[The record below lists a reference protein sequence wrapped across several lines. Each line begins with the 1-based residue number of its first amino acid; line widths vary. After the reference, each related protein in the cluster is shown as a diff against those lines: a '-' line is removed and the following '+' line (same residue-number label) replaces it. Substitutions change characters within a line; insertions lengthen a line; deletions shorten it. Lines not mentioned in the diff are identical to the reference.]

1 MAHLPA
7 KIAFAVAALLVA
19 VLASPLRADP
29 SSSYS
34 GGQKFEYGPYGSENN
49 PSSNQAAPQN
59 EPPPPVYR
67 GGDAPRPASNEQPSD
82 ARDYRGDA
90 STSSGAGASGT
101 DPDDGEDEAADGP
114 PSDAYRPPPGNGQE
128 PGPRDAAVSPPAGD
142 FEGGLSRVEVR
153 ASAPDSSVPYEIREH
168 DARHAAIIAWR
179 RKVADRFGPE
189 FAHWRTAA
197 AKRVDC
203 MPDRREGLVCIAS
216 ALPVRGL
223 ARSERW
229 RRD

>member
-1 MAHLPA
+1 MARLPA
-7 KIAFAVAALLVA
+7 KIAFAVAAMLSA

-29 SSSYS
+29 SSSYT
-34 GGQKFEYGPYGSENN
+34 GTTGQKFEYGPYGSENN

-59 EPPPPVYR
+59 APPAPVYR
-67 GGDAPRPASNEQPSD
+67 GGDATQPASDEPSEV
-82 ARDYRGDA
+82 RDNRDETRA
-90 STSSGAGASGT
+90 PSGT
-101 DPDDGEDEAADGP
+101 DADDGDDAADGP

-128 PGPRDAAVSPPAGD
+128 PGPGDAAASPPAGN

-223 ARSERW
+223 AGYG
-229 RRD
+229 RRPDGRD

>member
-1 MAHLPA
+1 MARLPA
-7 KIAFAVAALLVA
+7 KITFAVAAMLSA

-29 SSSYS
+29 SSSYT
-34 GGQKFEYGPYGSENN
+34 GATGQKFEYGPYGSENN

-59 EPPPPVYR
+59 EPPAPVYR
-67 GGDAPRPASNEQPSD
+67 GGDATRPASDEPSE
-82 ARDYRGDA
+82 ARDNGDQA
-90 STSSGAGASGT
+90 RAPSGT
-101 DPDDGEDEAADGP
+101 DADDGEDEADGP
-114 PSDAYRPPPGNGQE
+114 SSDAYRPPPGNGQE
-128 PGPRDAAVSPPAGD
+128 PGPHDAASPPPAGD

-153 ASAPDSSVPYEIREH
+153 ASAPASSVPYQIREH
-168 DARHAAIIAWR
+168 DARHAAITAWR

-216 ALPVRGL
+216 ALPVRGF
-223 ARSERW
+223 ARW
-229 RRD
+229 RRDGRD

>member
-1 MAHLPA
+1 MARLPA
-7 KIAFAVAALLVA
+7 KITFAVAAMLSA

-29 SSSYS
+29 SSSYT
-34 GGQKFEYGPYGSENN
+34 GATGQKFEYGPYGSENN

-59 EPPPPVYR
+59 EPPAPVYR
-67 GGDAPRPASNEQPSD
+67 GGDATRPTSDEPSEVRDNGNE
-82 ARDYRGDA
+82 ARA
-90 STSSGAGASGT
+90 PSGT
-101 DPDDGEDEAADGP
+101 DADDGEDAADGP

-128 PGPRDAAVSPPAGD
+128 PGPRDAAASPPAGN

-223 ARSERW
+223 ARYGRW
-229 RRD
+229 RRDGRD